1 MKQLK
6 QVKRVRLLAWWLA
19 LWCWGQGFKVVAQTL
34 EPSLRLSPT
43 ASPLESSSGSGDV
56 LRSGGFGLAFGAP
69 FSGEKISLN
78 FQHIE
83 LRALLQVI
91 ADFTHL
97 NLIASD
103 AVTGATTVRLIN
115 VPWDQ
120 ALDIVLQSKGM
131 SSRRLGNVIWV
142 APKDEWLQRE
152 KQALENQNTL
162 QALAPLQHLAITLQ
176 YAKAG
181 DVAQRL
187 SPSASGGARWL
198 SARGVLLAE
207 PRTNQL
213 FITDVPAH
221 TRIIQTLIA
230 KLDVPVRQVM
240 IEARIVEA
248 DDQFGKSL
256 GVRLGGGFAAPVS
269 VLGNPLQATVGSTL
283 NPTGPGVVG
292 GNMVNLPAGAAG
304 QTLNAPAS
312 VAVSLF
318 NAAADKF
325 LNLEI
330 SALEADGK
338 GRVVSSPRVVTADQ
352 TKALIEQGTELPY
365 QLATAS
371 GATAV
376 SFRKANLKL
385 EVTPQITPEGSL
397 ILEVDVNKDSVGTL
411 TPSGYAINTK
421 HVKTQV
427 LVENGG
433 TVVIGGIFEQSD
445 KDDEARVPALGEL
458 PILGWL
464 FKNQQRV
471 SRKTEMLVFITPRVI
486 AELPRSELP
495 RPEGPRPASP

>member
-1 MKQLK
+1 MKPWICCCMARGVALG
-6 QVKRVRLLAWWLA
+6 LAVGIACGA
-19 LWCWGQGFKVVAQTL
+19 LAQTL
-34 EPSLRLSPT
+34 EPSLRLSPNT
-43 ASPLESSSGSGDV
+43 SVREASPTPKGVTSALSSAG
-56 LRSGGFGLAFGAP
+56 GGFGMAFGAP

-78 FQHIE
+78 FQQIE

-91 ADFTHL
+91 ADFTRV
-97 NLIASD
+97 NIIASD
-103 AVTGATTVRLIN
+103 AVTGSATVRLID

-131 SSRRLGNVIWV
+131 SARRQGNVVWV

-152 KQALENQNTL
+152 KQALENQTTL
-162 QALAPLQHLAITLQ
+162 QALAPLQNLAITLQ

-187 SPSASGGARWL
+187 VPVTPGGARWL
-198 SARGVLLAE
+198 SGRGVLLAE

-221 TRIIQTLIA
+221 LQVIQSMIA

-256 GVRLGGGFAAPVS
+256 GVRLGGGFAAPLS
-269 VLGNPLQATVGSTL
+269 LLGNPLKATVGSTV
-283 NPTGPGVVG
+283 NPSSAGVVG
-292 GNMVNLPAGAAG
+292 GNMVNFPAGTAG
-304 QTLNAPAS
+304 QTVSTPAS

-318 NAAADKF
+318 NAAADQF

-338 GRVVSSPRVVTADQ
+338 GKVVSSPRVVTADQ

-397 ILEVDVNKDSVGTL
+397 ILDVDVNKDSVGTL
-411 TPSGYAINTK
+411 TPSGYSINTK

-445 KDDEARVPALGEL
+445 KDDEARVPTLGEL
-458 PILGWL
+458 PVLGWL

-471 SRKTEMLVFITPRVI
+471 SRRTELLVFITPRVL
-486 AELPRSELP
+486 AELS
-495 RPEGPRPASP
+495 AQ

>member
-1 MKQLK
+1 MKPLIFSLRGL
-6 QVKRVRLLAWWLA
+6 VLGLAVGTACGA
-19 LWCWGQGFKVVAQTL
+19 LAQTVPPGL
-34 EPSLRLSPT
+34 RYSPNTSGQDAQPVPAGATTAQSL
-43 ASPLESSSGSGDV
+43 AG
-56 LRSGGFGLAFGAP
+56 GGFGMAFAAP
-69 FSGEKISLN
+69 FRGEKISLN
-78 FQHIE
+78 FQQIE

-91 ADFTHL
+91 ADFTHI
-97 NLIASD
+97 NIMASD
-103 AVTGATTVRLIN
+103 AVTGAATVRLID

-120 ALDIVLQSKGM
+120 ALDIVLQSKGL
-131 SSRRLGNVIWV
+131 SSRWQGNVVWV

-152 KQALENQNTL
+152 KQALENQSIL
-162 QALAPLQHLAITLQ
+162 QALAPLQNLAMTLQ

-187 SPSASGGARWL
+187 APSGLGGARWL
-198 SARGVLLAE
+198 SPRGVLLAE

-213 FITDVPAH
+213 FISDVPAH
-221 TRIIQTLIA
+221 IQVIQAMIA

-256 GVRLGGGFAAPVS
+256 GVRLGGGFAAPLSLV
-269 VLGNPLQATVGSTL
+269 GNPLKATVGSTV
-283 NPTGPGVVG
+283 NPTSAGGVG
-292 GNMVNLPAGAAG
+292 GTMVNFPAGSAG
-304 QTLNAPAS
+304 QTLSTPAS

-338 GRVVSSPRVVTADQ
+338 GKVVSSPRVVTADQ

-397 ILEVDVNKDSVGTL
+397 ILDVDVNKDSVGTL

-445 KDDEARVPALGEL
+445 KDDAAGVPTLGDL
-458 PILGWL
+458 PVLGWL

-471 SRKTEMLVFITPRVI
+471 SRKTELLVFITPRVL
-486 AELPRSELP
+486 AELSVP
-495 RPEGPRPASP
+495 

>member
-1 MKQLK
+1 MNQDAFTQRFAL
-6 QVKRVRLLAWWLA
+6 RLYVWGVCMGLVVGAPDG
-19 LWCWGQGFKVVAQTL
+19 LWAQTL
-34 EPSLRLSPT
+34 EPSLRLPPSGASRGSPSVR
-43 ASPLESSSGSGDV
+43 AMPLPSQGHGQGHGE
-56 LRSGGFGLAFGAP
+56 FGLAFGAP
-69 FSGEKISLN
+69 FSGERISLN

-91 ADFTHL
+91 ADFTQL
-97 NLIASD
+97 NIIASD
-103 AVTGATTVRLIN
+103 AVSGATTVRLMN
-115 VPWDQ
+115 LPWDQ

-131 SSRRLGNVIWV
+131 SSRRQGNVIWV

-162 QALAPLQHLAITLQ
+162 QALAPLQHLVIPLQ

-187 SPSASGGARWL
+187 SPSVPGGARWL
-198 SARGVLLAE
+198 SARGVMLAE

-213 FITDVPAH
+213 FISDVPAH
-221 TRIIQTLIA
+221 TQILQDMIA

-256 GVRLGGGFAAPVS
+256 GVRLGGGFAAP
-269 VLGNPLQATVGSTL
+269 LALQGNPLTARVGATV
-283 NPTGPGVVG
+283 NPSSAGVVT

-318 NAAADKF
+318 NAAADRF

-411 TPSGYAINTK
+411 TPSGYSINTK
-421 HVKTQV
+421 HVRTQV
-427 LVENGG
+427 LVDNGG
-433 TVVIGGIFEQSD
+433 TVVIGGIYEQND
-445 KDDEARVPALGEL
+445 KEDVARVPALGEL
-458 PILGWL
+458 PLLGWL
-464 FKNQQRV
+464 FKNQQRL
-471 SRKTEMLVFITPRVI
+471 SRKTELLVFITPRI
-486 AELPRSELP
+486 LADA
-495 RPEGPRPASP
+495 ASP

>member
-1 MKQLK
+1 MKHKCLGACPQGMTAT
-6 QVKRVRLLAWWLA
+6 LAVLAVLA
-19 LWCWGQGFKVVAQTL
+19 LWGLIPLRASVAQTL
-34 EPSLRLSPT
+34 EPSLRLSPALSQQEPWAAKEVGT
-43 ASPLESSSGSGDV
+43 PGP
-56 LRSGGFGLAFGAP
+56 FGLAFGAP

-91 ADFTHL
+91 ADFTRI
-97 NLIASD
+97 NIIASD
-103 AVTGATTVRLIN
+103 AVKGAATVRLMD

-131 SSRRLGNVIWV
+131 SFRRQGNVVWV
-142 APKDEWLQRE
+142 APQDEWLHRE
-152 KQALENQNTL
+152 KQNLENQHTL
-162 QALAPLQHLAITLQ
+162 QALVPLQHIVITLK

-187 SPSASGGARWL
+187 APSGPGGARWL
-198 SARGVLLAE
+198 SNRGLLLAE

-213 FITDVPAH
+213 FITDVPSH
-221 TRIIQTLIA
+221 TQVLQTMIA

-248 DDQFGKSL
+248 DDQFGQSL
-256 GVRLGGGFAAPVS
+256 GVRLGGGFAM
-269 VLGNPLQATVGSTL
+269 PLSQQGKPLTAAVGGLVNSTSA
-283 NPTGPGVVG
+283 GVVG

-304 QTLNAPAS
+304 QTLYSPAS

-338 GRVVSSPRVVTADQ
+338 GKVVSSPRVVTADQ

-365 QLATAS
+365 QMATAS

-411 TPSGYAINTK
+411 TPAGYSINTK
-421 HVKTQV
+421 HVRTQV

-433 TVVIGGIFEQSD
+433 TVVIGGIYEQSD
-445 KDDEARVPALGEL
+445 KDDAARVPGLGEL
-458 PILGWL
+458 PMLGWL
-464 FKNQQRV
+464 FKNQQKV
-471 SRKTEMLVFITPRVI
+471 SRRTELLVFITPRVI
-486 AELPRSELP
+486 ADVTPP
-495 RPEGPRPASP
+495 GVP

>member
-1 MKQLK
+1 MQQLISA
-6 QVKRVRLLAWWLA
+6 KRIRLMAWWLA
-19 LWCWGQGFKVVAQTL
+19 LCGLIGACPVIAQTL
-34 EPSLRLSPT
+34 EPSLRLSP
-43 ASPLESSSGSGDV
+43 ASVPREGPLVSDDV

-69 FSGEKISLN
+69 YSGEKMSLN

-91 ADFTHL
+91 ADFTRI
-97 NLIASD
+97 NIIASD
-103 AVTGATTVRLIN
+103 AVSGATTVRLIN

-120 ALDIVLQSKGM
+120 ALDIVLQTKGM

-187 SPSASGGARWL
+187 NPATPGSARWL
-198 SARGVLLAE
+198 SSRGVLLAE

-213 FITDVPAH
+213 FITDVPAQ

-269 VLGNPLQATVGSTL
+269 VQGAPLLANVGGTV
-283 NPTGPGVVG
+283 NPTSVGVVG

-304 QTLNAPAS
+304 QTLNTPAS

-338 GRVVSSPRVVTADQ
+338 GKVVSSPRVVTADQ

-385 EVTPQITPEGSL
+385 EVTPQITPDGRL
-397 ILEVDVNKDSVGTL
+397 ILDVDVNKDSVGTL
-411 TPSGYAINTK
+411 TPSGYSINTK

-445 KDDEARVPALGEL
+445 KDDEARVPALGEV

-471 SRKTEMLVFITPRVI
+471 SRKTELLVFITPRVI
-486 AELPRSELP
+486 AEVP
-495 RPEGPRPASP
+495 RPESP

>member
-1 MKQLK
+1 MK
-6 QVKRVRLLAWWLA
+6 V
-19 LWCWGQGFKVVAQTL
+19 QG
-34 EPSLRLSPT
+34 
-43 ASPLESSSGSGDV
+43 
-56 LRSGGFGLAFGAP
+56 GGYGLAFGAP

-91 ADFTHL
+91 ADFTRI
-97 NLIASD
+97 NIIASD
-103 AVTGATTVRLIN
+103 AVSGAATVRLID

-131 SSRRLGNVIWV
+131 SSRRQGNVIWV

-162 QALAPLQHLAITLQ
+162 QALAPLQNLTIPLQ

-187 SPSASGGARWL
+187 VPVTPGGGRWL
-198 SARGVLLAE
+198 SARGTLLAE

-213 FITDVPAH
+213 FITDVPTH
-221 TRIIQTLIA
+221 LQVIQAMITQ
-230 KLDVPVRQVM
+230 LDVPVRQVM

-256 GVRLGGGFAAPVS
+256 GVRLGGGFAAPLS
-269 VLGNPLQATVGSTL
+269 LMGKPLTAMVGSAV
-283 NPTGPGVVG
+283 NPTSAGVVA
-292 GNMVNLPAGAAG
+292 GNMVNFPAGAAG
-304 QTLNAPAS
+304 QTANVPAS

-318 NAAADKF
+318 NAAANKF

-330 SALEADGK
+330 SALEAEGK
-338 GRVVSSPRVVTADQ
+338 GKVVSSPRVVTADQ

-385 EVTPQITPEGSL
+385 EVTPQITPR
-397 ILEVDVNKDSVGTL
+397 
-411 TPSGYAINTK
+411 A
-421 HVKTQV
+421 
-427 LVENGG
+427 
-433 TVVIGGIFEQSD
+433 
-445 KDDEARVPALGEL
+445 A
-458 PILGWL
+458 
-464 FKNQQRV
+464 
-471 SRKTEMLVFITPRVI
+471 
-486 AELPRSELP
+486 
-495 RPEGPRPASP
+495 